1 MENANHCSD
10 VQIMLM
16 NSTHSFPSKK
26 TLQKTEDDSVAQ
38 QSFMGGSPCIQQ
50 FLHKYQAH
58 LLCWKSSM
66 NDVMSRSTVP
76 ESYTTKS

>member
-38 QSFMGGSPCIQQ
+38 QSFMGGHPVFSN
-50 FLHKYQAH
+50 FF
-58 LLCWKSSM
+58 
-66 NDVMSRSTVP
+66 VSTKHIYYAGRVL
-76 ESYTTKS
+76 